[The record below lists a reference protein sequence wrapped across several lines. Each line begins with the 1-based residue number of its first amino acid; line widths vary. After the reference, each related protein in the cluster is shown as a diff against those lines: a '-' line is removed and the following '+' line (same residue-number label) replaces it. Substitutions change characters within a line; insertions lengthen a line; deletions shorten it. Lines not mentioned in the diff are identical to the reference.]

1 MSIKPSRHRARK
13 LCQRSIQ
20 LVNEAVLSSAPSDKF
35 PTILQA
41 QEDCSLTIEL
51 ELLNLTG
58 TRWAS
63 HACTLLPMLE
73 LFEQLKSRGTSQMTW
88 HHLKCRLIW
97 WPQPGTISARD
108 STSDAFNFCI
118 SRSGCGRCIATQWF
132 WAALH
137 LINLPP
143 MSKWR
148 SNPTNLVCSGYRT
161 SAFAVTWRMLRTRCP
176 SMRGCLHRG
185 CVPILHECIPWPHR
199 ADVPPNF
206 SCGFDCVPQDYTDTF
221 RGLAKSSF
229 QSWRFPIYP
238 NPAYSMTSRLCWV
251 PQHVF
256 LRFLSFWGDSMQAV
270 LVCSTFCVYVL
281 LARKQHR
288 CAMIKTSYFLYKSPN
303 ALSDAF
309 NSSIPQEI
317 QFWSPVFWSLP
328 FSDSW
333 WTSIILPELHLDLSR
348 SHCHHCDLQAETCV
362 FARLCKLCA
371 WGALYLT
378 KAVSTQEPL
387 KWSWCTLPDSSKCQ
401 VPLLQSLGRAQIW
414 TNALG
419 VCLKIRTRFN

>member
-1 MSIKPSRHRARK
+1 MSSFFLLSPVPVISILKGHGEPFVPHILSQYVTNADSAAWRQNGDWLLEVLNLKLNLPMSIKPSRHRARK
-13 LCQRSIQ
+13 LCQQSIQ

-118 SRSGCGRCIATQWF
+118 SRSGCGRYIATQWF

-148 SNPTNLVCSGYRT
+148 PNATNLVCSGFFRPFLID
-161 SAFAVTWRMLRTRCP
+161 ALR
-176 SMRGCLHRG
+176 L
-185 CVPILHECIPWPHR
+185 W
-199 ADVPPNF
+199 
-206 SCGFDCVPQDYTDTF
+206 Q
-221 RGLAKSSF
+221 
-229 QSWRFPIYP
+229 
-238 NPAYSMTSRLCWV
+238 
-251 PQHVF
+251 
-256 LRFLSFWGDSMQAV
+256 
-270 LVCSTFCVYVL
+270 
-281 LARKQHR
+281 
-288 CAMIKTSYFLYKSPN
+288 
-303 ALSDAF
+303 
-309 NSSIPQEI
+309 
-317 QFWSPVFWSLP
+317 
-328 FSDSW
+328 
-333 WTSIILPELHLDLSR
+333 
-348 SHCHHCDLQAETCV
+348 
-362 FARLCKLCA
+362 
-371 WGALYLT
+371 
-378 KAVSTQEPL
+378 
-387 KWSWCTLPDSSKCQ
+387 
-401 VPLLQSLGRAQIW
+401 
-414 TNALG
+414 
-419 VCLKIRTRFN
+419 